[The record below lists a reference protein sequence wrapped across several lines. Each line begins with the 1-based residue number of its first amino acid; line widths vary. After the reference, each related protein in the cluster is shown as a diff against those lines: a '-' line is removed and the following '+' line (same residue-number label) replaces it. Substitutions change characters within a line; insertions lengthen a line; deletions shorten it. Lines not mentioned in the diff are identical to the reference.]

1 MGVEYRVQRN
11 LRTMQNQ
18 TTRTNKRITMGYH
31 DITPEH
37 LQRLHELADL
47 QHPHLKGDNHTRMLI
62 DKVYNREQLTI
73 SEAFDCRK
81 YYQRMLEQLNEDKSL
96 NDHLSAILSFKWN
109 VR

>member
-1 MGVEYRVQRN
+1 
-11 LRTMQNQ
+11 MQNQ

-47 QHPHLKGDNHTRMLI
+47 QHPHLKGDNHTRKLI

-73 SEAFDCRK
+73 SEALLDGVGSTAVTTVVIVNPYTFNSKKRK
-81 YYQRMLEQLNEDKSL
+81 GPFGPQ
-96 NDHLSAILSFKWN
+96 
-109 VR
+109 